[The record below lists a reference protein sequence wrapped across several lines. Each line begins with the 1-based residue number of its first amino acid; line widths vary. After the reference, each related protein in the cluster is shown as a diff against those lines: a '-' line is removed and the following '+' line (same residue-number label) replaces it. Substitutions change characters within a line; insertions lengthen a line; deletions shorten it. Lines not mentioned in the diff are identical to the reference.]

1 LNPQYCISKQIDCS
15 LNKNI
20 DFSNRNLFKLNNE
33 LIKLQTKHPKIHI
46 FDSYRTLCPLDKCKI
61 YDKDN
66 DMLFFMDKTHLSIEG
81 AMSLKDDL
89 ESFLTNKIRLN
100 KSN

>member
-1 LNPQYCISKQIDCS
+1 
-15 LNKNI
+15 
-20 DFSNRNLFKLNNE
+20 
-33 LIKLQTKHPKIHI
+33 
-46 FDSYRTLCPLDKCKI
+46 
-61 YDKDN
+61 
-66 DMLFFMDKTHLSIEG
+66 MDKTHLSIEG